1 MSKPNPSDE
10 KLVNEYFEQIHA
22 LRNGVD
28 SSVEK
33 LTDMWIDDGVFE
45 FCGTPPLNAKYCG
58 RTAIKTL
65 YKNRLQANGME
76 VKLDK
81 MSAESLGHADV
92 TLHDVETEVKRIRAH
107 DDKLVA
113 GWSTRIGT
121 DQGIGFNVSGSHTF
135 SFKDGKISSLKVVIS
150 PKPDDAPNLRMEAL
164 TVNDIGR
171 LALAAWPVV

>member
-1 MSKPNPSDE
+1 MNELNPNDE
-10 KLVNEYFEQIHA
+10 KLVTEYFEQIHA

-28 SSVEK
+28 SAVEK

-45 FCGTPPLNAKYCG
+45 FCGAPPLNAKYCG

-76 VKLDK
+76 VKLDEV
-81 MSAESLGHADV
+81 SAESFGYGDV
-92 TLHDVETEVKRIRAH
+92 TMSEVETKVNRVRAH
-107 DDKLVA
+107 DEKLVA
-113 GWSTRIGT
+113 GWTTRIGT
-121 DQGIGFNVSGSHTF
+121 NQGIGFNVSGSHTF
-135 SFKDGKISSLKVVIS
+135 SFKNGKIASLKVVIS
-150 PKPDDAPNLRMEAL
+150 PKPDDAKNLKMEAL